1 MIPILY
7 FAPSVSPD
15 VVMYEAD
22 VWERH
27 MVEVACPAGHI
38 PPCVVATA
46 PEPVSWAIVPQ
57 GDGRYA
63 LYAKDAPVI
72 MICLRAVDGAGNRSV
87 CATDFRK

>member
-1 MIPILY
+1 MIPLLY
-7 FAPSVSPD
+7 FDASPSMD
-15 VVMYEAD
+15 VVSYEAD

-27 MVEVACPAGHI
+27 MVEAACPPGYI
-38 PPCVVATA
+38 PPCLVATA

-63 LYAKDAPVI
+63 IYAQDAPVI

-87 CATDFRK
+87 CADDFRK